1 MNNSDRSISVEC
13 QPDQSLV
20 TQKLVPYPSA
30 CDEGRTLNERAAD
43 FAQASASERV
53 NGILHPEKEKTS
65 LQEFMEMQHGCDVP
79 GLEGAQS
86 RLGSLLRES
95 GSNPDISSID
105 IDPCLDIDYWIEEL

>member
-53 NGILHPEKEKTS
+53 NGISHPEKEKTS
-65 LQEFMEMQHGCDVP
+65 LQELEMQNPSGHTTCVIATSADS
-79 GLEGAQS
+79 GA
-86 RLGSLLRES
+86 GEK
-95 GSNPDISSID
+95 PAISSID
-105 IDPCLDIDYWIEEL
+105 IDPGLDIDYWIEEL